1 VARVVVNADKPR
13 QGYFEVRVPAG
24 GGAGGGGG
32 GDVTV
37 LSLPAM

>member
-24 GGAGGGGG
+24 AG

>member
-13 QGYFEVRVPAG
+13 KGYFEVRVPAG
-24 GGAGGGGG
+24 AGAGGG

>member
-13 QGYFEVRVPAG
+13 KGYFEVRVPAG
-24 GGAGGGGG
+24 GGAGGGG
-32 GDVTV
+32 DVTV